1 MVDRQAK
8 SSDSRRLALRLALAL
23 VLASASIGLS
33 GVTAAGL
40 AGSSKEPP
48 QRRTNTALD
57 TSYRQLPPT
66 ALVGRGPHSP
76 RPPLT

>member
-8 SSDSRRLALRLALAL
+8 SSDSRRLALRLALAV
-23 VLASASIGLS
+23 VLASASIELS

-40 AGSSKEPP
+40 AGSSQMPP
-48 QRRTNTALD
+48 RRPAMNAFD
-57 TSYRQLPPT
+57 TSYRQLPP
-66 ALVGRGPHSP
+66 AAMVGRGFHSP